1 MDQSSEIFVGI
12 DVSKARNA
20 TAIAEGGRDGE
31 VRYLGEVEASEEG
44 TRRLI
49 KRMGDVLQSGL
60 SAVGAHCL
68 RGDRSRALTC
78 RRTDAGIKRRGW
90 GDVILRRF
98 EPAGI
103 KRFTQGRR
111 TDRNAR

>member
-1 MDQSSEIFVGI
+1 LLEAEPILSAGGRAMDQSSEIFVGI

-31 VRYLGEVEASEEG
+31 VRYLGEVEAAEEG

-68 RGDRSRALTC
+68 RGDRSRA
-78 RRTDAGIKRRGW
+78 RDAVSRHCGGAA
-90 GDVILRRF
+90 LRVR
-98 EPAGI
+98 PMRL
-103 KRFTQGRR
+103 K
-111 TDRNAR
+111 AR